1 MKTFECIEYIYNKIP
16 IIEFEQITYICQNY
30 GCEWDSW
37 VSCFM
42 VYDIDIH
49 ELNVGPFQDLKFLD
63 EISFKKVFFL
73 HF

>member
-1 MKTFECIEYIYNKIP
+1 
-16 IIEFEQITYICQNY
+16 
-30 GCEWDSW
+30 
-37 VSCFM
+37 M